1 MTSAELKALGPPT
14 TLDNTLRTTYRGCPR
29 KEYWFLRGYDYKE
42 GTKPAYFIF
51 GSAFTEMQD
60 HWYKNEGDYEG
71 SLKAGQEYWNANI
84 EGKETFKPD
93 NLETLEGLWKLYTEH
108 YPMEPWTLIDG
119 EVGWRFPIGERNG
132 EVLWY
137 GGSMDG
143 YIEWPGYGFL
153 VLENK
158 TTGGWIASN
167 YIAQWSYSPQ
177 VTGYIWGLTQLKG
190 EEIFGCLMNM
200 SCKNLPAPPKILK
213 NGNEAKRKARTTPQ
227 FGRKLEQRSTVA
239 LEEFESEVLDDF
251 RLIHEEWDRWTWKKS
266 IDPGECVGRPGRSAC
281 LYRHICITPIP
292 FEEIDPLTFQ
302 GIKLRKGV
310 WEPWKRRGEQT

>member
-1 MTSAELKALGPPT
+1 MTPEELRSQGPPT
-14 TLDNTLRTTYRGCPR
+14 TLDNTLRSMYRGCPR
-29 KEYWFLRGYDYKE
+29 KDYWFLRGYDYKE

-60 HWYKNEGDYEG
+60 YWYKNLGDDEGA
-71 SLKAGQEYWNANI
+71 LKAGKEYWEIHI

-93 NLETLEGLWKLYTEH
+93 NLETLEGLWKLYIER
-108 YPMEPWTLIDG
+108 YPSEPWNLIAG
-119 EVGWRFPIGERNG
+119 EVGWRFPIGERDG
-132 EVLWY
+132 RILWY

-143 YIEWPGYGFL
+143 YVEWPGYGFL

-158 TTGGWIASN
+158 TTGGWLSRP
-167 YIAQWSYSPQ
+167 YLAQWAYSPQ

-190 EEIFGCLMNM
+190 EEIFGCLMNL
-200 SCKNLPAPPKILK
+200 SCKNLPGPR
-213 NGNEAKRKARTTPQ
+213 AKRTTAQFARP
-227 FGRKLEQRSTVA
+227 LEQRSTVA
-239 LEEFESEVLDDF
+239 LEEFEAEVIDDF
-251 RLIHEEWDRWTWKKS
+251 RLISEEWDRWIWKKT

-281 LYRHICITPIP
+281 LFRYICRTPIP